1 MKQKDKILSSLLI
14 AFVAGF
20 IYYAFAD
27 YDNFIKIPQLAY
39 ETIKSAVVNSPSED
53 VKTEITDKFIS
64 KDKNEYQPDN
74 ISVKSIASSVA
85 LEDGIFA
92 HIPDLSNLI
101 NVNDFGGHIYLN
113 EDKLK
118 KLERLEKL
126 QDFGFNTDFGDGMI
140 ELANYDDMYNPLDS
154 NELKVRIKV
163 HNLDS
168 LNFYLDNSMS
178 KLNESLS
185 KLNEQLQSEEF
196 LKNIP
201 EIDLK
206 DVDIEIDMDDLKEA
220 LKENMKEFDENM
232 KEFNFD
238 MKEFKDS
245 MKLFKESMKELKK
258 NMKDLDSTKM
268 MKFNKKIE
276 IIES

>member
-1 MKQKDKILSSLLI
+1 MKQKDKILSSLMI

-27 YDNFIKIPQLAY
+27 YDTFKRIPQLAF
-39 ETIKSAVVNSPSED
+39 ETIKSAVIKTQTNDVNADIIEKNIAKDQKDIQSEILS
-53 VKTEITDKFIS
+53 VKTPE
-64 KDKNEYQPDN
+64 NN
-74 ISVKSIASSVA
+74 VV

-92 HIPDLSNLI
+92 HIPDFSSFLRI
-101 NVNDFGGHIYLN
+101 EDFGGKVSLS
-113 EDKLK
+113 EEKLK
-118 KLERLEKL
+118 KLEKL
-126 QDFGFNTDFGDGMI
+126 QDFGFNSDFGNGLI
-140 ELANYDDMYNPLDS
+140 AFANYDEMGYPLDS
-154 NELKVRIKV
+154 NEMKIRIKI

-168 LNFYLDNSMS
+168 LNLYIDNSML

-201 EIDLK
+201 EIDMK
-206 DVDIEIDMDDLKEA
+206 EIDIEVDVDEIKEA
-220 LKENMKEFDENM
+220 IKESMKDFDENM

-245 MKLFKESMKELKK
+245 MKLFKENMKELKK
-258 NMKDLDSTKM
+258 NMKDLDSNKIM
-268 MKFNKKIE
+268 RLNKKIE
-276 IIES
+276 ILES

>member
-39 ETIKSAVVNSPSED
+39 ETIKSAVVNTPSEEI
-53 VKTEITDKFIS
+53 KTEFTEKNIAKEQ
-64 KDKNEYQPDN
+64 KDNQPDF
-74 ISVKSIASSVA
+74 ISVKSTTSSVA
-85 LEDGIFA
+85 FEDGIFA
-92 HIPDLSNLI
+92 HIPDFSNLI

-113 EDKLK
+113 EEKLK
-118 KLERLEKL
+118 KLERLDKM
-126 QDFGFNTDFGDGMI
+126 QDFGFNTDFGDGMM
-140 ELANYDDMYNPLDS
+140 ELANYDEMYNPLDS
-154 NELKVRIKV
+154 NERKVRFKI

-196 LKNIP
+196 LNNIP
-201 EIDLK
+201 EIDMK
-206 DVDIEIDMDDLKEA
+206 DIDVEIDMDDLKEE